1 MRHQVKGS
9 PQPISCVTMF
19 TPEGLVVSD
28 DEQYL
33 RGRALQLGE
42 TFGEESAEHA
52 IVEIMRVLK
61 SEGMNN
67 LMFERD
73 DGMGFS
79 LARNW

>member
-1 MRHQVKGS
+1 M
-9 PQPISCVTMF
+9 
-19 TPEGLVVSD
+19 SD

-73 DGMGFS
+73 DGMGIGEQLRPF
-79 LARNW
+79 LLNRAR